1 MKLIYILY
9 IILKNI
15 FESMEKSEFTDHA
28 GMCSDGEILA
38 SLDKSRGGKLLPAIC
53 ITKQIY

>member
-1 MKLIYILY
+1 LY

-28 GMCSDGEILA
+28 GMCGDAEILA
-38 SLDKSRGGKLLPAIC
+38 SLDKSRGGKSLSVLYSSN
-53 ITKQIY
+53 KIY

>member
-28 GMCSDGEILA
+28 GMCSDADILS
-38 SLDKSRGGKLLPAIC
+38 SLDKARGGKLLSAIY